1 MVGEIVDPQVEVMG
15 DLMGKVDHMQL
26 SDHDVVDGN
35 LFQYLQSS
43 MYMD

>member
-1 MVGEIVDPQVEVMG
+1 MDPHVEVMV

-26 SDHDVVDGN
+26 SDHYVVHGN
-35 LFQYLQSS
+35 LFPYLQSS